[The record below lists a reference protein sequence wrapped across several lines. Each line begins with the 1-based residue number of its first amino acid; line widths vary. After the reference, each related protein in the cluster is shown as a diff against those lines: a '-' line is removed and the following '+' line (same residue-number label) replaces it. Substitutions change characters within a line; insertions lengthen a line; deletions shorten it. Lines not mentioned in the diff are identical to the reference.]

1 MAALMAQAKTSAAR
15 HVPVRSG
22 SGSRDAGVLGTS
34 VRIRGKISGEG
45 DLQILG
51 TVEGDVVVRG
61 DLMIGESAH
70 IETENLEAQAVT
82 IQGEVKG
89 DVNATGPVRLGRTA
103 RSCRAAR
110 ASSATSRPRASR
122 SPTAPTS
129 RATSTWMCDGCSFR
143 QRDNHRP

>member
-15 HVPVRSG
+15 HVPRST
-22 SGSRDAGVLGTS
+22 SRDAGVLGTS

-51 TVEGDVVVRG
+51 SVEGDVVVRG
-61 DLMIGESAH
+61 DLTIGESAS

-103 RSCRAAR
+103 RVHGDLKGSEISIEEGAQFAGRIEADFELP
-110 ASSATSRPRASR
+110 ASLGKR
-122 SPTAPTS
+122 
-129 RATSTWMCDGCSFR
+129 
-143 QRDNHRP
+143 

>member
-15 HVPVRSG
+15 HLPTRVSHVG
-22 SGSRDAGVLGTS
+22 GSRDAGVLGTS

-51 TVEGDVVVRG
+51 SVEGDVVVRG
-61 DLMIGESAH
+61 DLIIGESAH

-103 RSCRAAR
+103 RVSGDLKGSEISIEEGAQFAGRIEADFELP
-110 ASSATSRPRASR
+110 ASLGKR
-122 SPTAPTS
+122 
-129 RATSTWMCDGCSFR
+129 
-143 QRDNHRP
+143 

>member
-1 MAALMAQAKTSAAR
+1 MAQAKTSAAR
-15 HVPVRSG
+15 HVARS

-51 TVEGDVVVRG
+51 SVEGDVVVRG
-61 DLMIGESAH
+61 DLTIGESAS

-89 DVNATGPVRLGRTA
+89 DVNASGPVRLGRTA
-103 RSCRAAR
+103 RVHGDLKGSEISIEEGAQFAGRIEADFELPAALGKR
-110 ASSATSRPRASR
+110 
-122 SPTAPTS
+122 
-129 RATSTWMCDGCSFR
+129 
-143 QRDNHRP
+143 

>member
-1 MAALMAQAKTSAAR
+1 MAQAKTSAAR
-15 HVPVRSG
+15 HVPRV

-51 TVEGDVVVRG
+51 SVEGDVVVRG
-61 DLMIGESAH
+61 DLTIGESAH
-70 IETENLEAQAVT
+70 IESENLEAQAVT

-103 RSCRAAR
+103 RVHGDLKGSEISIEEGAQFAGRIEADFELP
-110 ASSATSRPRASR
+110 ASLGKR
-122 SPTAPTS
+122 
-129 RATSTWMCDGCSFR
+129 
-143 QRDNHRP
+143 

>member
-1 MAALMAQAKTSAAR
+1 MAQAKTSAAR

-22 SGSRDAGVLGTS
+22 SRDSGVLGTS

-61 DLMIGESAH
+61 DLTIGESAH
-70 IETENLEAQAVT
+70 IESENLEAQAVT

-103 RSCRAAR
+103 RVHGDLKGSEISIEEGAQFAGRIEADFELP
-110 ASSATSRPRASR
+110 ASLGKR
-122 SPTAPTS
+122 
-129 RATSTWMCDGCSFR
+129 
-143 QRDNHRP
+143 

>member
-1 MAALMAQAKTSAAR
+1 MAQAKTSAVR
-15 HVPVRSG
+15 HVPRS

-51 TVEGDVVVRG
+51 SVEGDVVVRG
-61 DLMIGESAH
+61 DLTIGESAH

-103 RSCRAAR
+103 RVHGDLKGSEISIEEGAQFAGRIEADFELP
-110 ASSATSRPRASR
+110 ASLGKR
-122 SPTAPTS
+122 
-129 RATSTWMCDGCSFR
+129 
-143 QRDNHRP
+143 